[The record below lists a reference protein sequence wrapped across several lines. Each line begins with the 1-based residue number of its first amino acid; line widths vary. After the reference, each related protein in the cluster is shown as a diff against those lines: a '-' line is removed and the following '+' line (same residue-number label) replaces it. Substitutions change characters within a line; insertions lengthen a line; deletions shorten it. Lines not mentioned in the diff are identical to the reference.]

1 MLHDH
6 QSAPLSPAERAMLDY
21 AVKLTRSPQT
31 MERSDVEALRSVGFD
46 DAAVSEIV
54 QVTAL
59 FNYYNR
65 IADGL
70 GIEDEP
76 NW

>member
-1 MLHDH
+1 VD
-6 QSAPLSPAERAMLDY
+6 RASWWPVVGALLVACGADRV
-21 AVKLTRSPQT
+21 AVGVP
-31 MERSDVEALRSVGFD
+31 
-46 DAAVSEIV
+46 

-70 GIEDEP
+70 GIEAERERAGGEASSVASTRS
-76 NW
+76 